1 MPFIFRKLL
10 KLRNTLIRRQ
20 RHESDEIEEITE
32 EKWIADFSKPK
43 HTRFDIKSESS
54 YDANLR
60 KNLFYSGYSMAL
72 GLKKTGC
79 IAWTEAPERRYR
91 DLAISGSIRID
102 ARGGYGAGG
111 ILFRMVDNETYY
123 SFLISSKSYFRLDAV
138 RNGSP
143 LPLVGWTEL
152 PLSKGAAL
160 APDQTV
166 DFSIIVYGSH
176 IIVLLKGRWAAE
188 IDDSS
193 ILEGTIGFAAASYES
208 GDPTYRVIR
217 ESENVFYSAEVF
229 LESLNLDSRIDEVS
243 SLYEKWRESPE
254 IDSRARLNLAETF
267 AAMEQYSTAMIQ
279 LRKAWDTSGH
289 RRTQGEYLFAG
300 RLARQLGLLA
310 EAENL
315 ISGCFQADINSHE
328 GKEALVE
335 MAKILNAGERFKELK
350 DFCVESIKIKP
361 NDPVLLNFQ
370 GHAYWNLGEN
380 KKAAEAYSAAFE
392 LDKKNGIIAKNAANV
407 YDVMGRKKEAI
418 KKYIEAGKA
427 FLQTGNYNDLG
438 LLVPKLLSFGEDYWE
453 ARSLAGKWAF
463 AVEDW
468 KMAKE
473 EFAMAEKLRKAKRP
487 KPRKDGAQ
495 VFLEALLLVMAGNRK
510 DALPLLEEAAALEK
524 DYALFH
530 FRLAENIFLLK
541 DDSDDPQM
549 LKEMEIALALSQKE
563 NLKENLDLD
572 TEENLDE
579 EKSAA
584 KENEG
589 IFGWINNFAAQVALK
604 KGNLDA
610 AARHLEKA
618 RSVLGDLPA
627 VRINQG
633 VLFYLQ
639 GSLDKALE
647 VLSADKKDDPEG
659 IMANCAGNLLVRSRR
674 FEEAD
679 ERYRQALSCQ
689 SDNVEYLCNRA
700 TCLMEINLYGEAD
713 NLLSRAHLKAPNPAL
728 LEMISYVAAKKGEY
742 PRAEQACHSAL
753 EIDPNHAP
761 SLISLGWIFIAQNKN
776 TEAIEVLQRLDK
788 MILNNNSAKNRGEL
802 RSHLEA
808 LFYMTI
814 ECASC
819 PRNWKVPRECKPAPA
834 IRLQAMPPD
843 ELPAGSCL
851 DCGKTYC
858 IGCAKEHLDSSGR
871 FVCPTCGRRLKLI
884 NEGLKKIVHDWAVKD
899 GLINKNSN

>member
-1 MPFIFRKLL
+1 MPSVFRKLL
-10 KLRNTLIRRQ
+10 KIRNTLSRR
-20 RHESDEIEEITE
+20 RPEPDETDEIVE

-43 HTRFDIKSESS
+43 HARFDIKSESS

-60 KNLFYSGYSMAL
+60 KNLFSSGYSMAL

-91 DLAISGSIRID
+91 DLIISGSIRID
-102 ARGGYGAGG
+102 AIGGYGAGG
-111 ILFRMVDNETYY
+111 IFYRMVDSETYY

-138 RNGSP
+138 RNGMP

-152 PLSKGAAL
+152 PLSTGAEL
-160 APDQTV
+160 APDQAV
-166 DFSIIVYGSH
+166 DFSLIVYGSH
-176 IIVLLKGRWAAE
+176 IIILIRGRWAAE
-188 IDDSS
+188 VDDSS

-217 ESENVFYSAEVF
+217 DSENGSYSAEVF
-229 LESLNLDSRIDEVS
+229 LESLNLDSRINEVS
-243 SLYEKWRESPE
+243 SLYEKWRESPD
-254 IDSRARLNLAETF
+254 IDSKARLNLAETF
-267 AAMEQYSTAMIQ
+267 AAMEQYSVAMIQ
-279 LRKAWDTSGH
+279 IRKAWDTSGH
-289 RRTQGEYLFAG
+289 KKTQGEYLFAG
-300 RLARQLGLLA
+300 RLAQQLGLLA
-310 EAENL
+310 EAESF
-315 ISGCFQADINSHE
+315 ISECFQADVDSRE

-335 MAKILNAGERFKELK
+335 MAKILYAGERFKELK
-350 DFCVESIKIKP
+350 NFCTESIKVKP
-361 NDPVLLNFQ
+361 NDPVLLNLL
-370 GHAYWNLGEN
+370 GHAYWNLGKN
-380 KKAAEAYSAAFE
+380 KKAAKAYSDAFK
-392 LDKKNGIIAKNAANV
+392 LDKGNGIIAKNAGNV
-407 YDVMGRKKEAI
+407 YDVMGLKEEAI
-418 KKYIEAGKA
+418 EKYIEAGKA
-427 FLQTGNYNDLG
+427 FLQAANYNDLG
-438 LLVPKLLSFGEDYWE
+438 LLVPKLISLDKDNWE

-468 KMAKE
+468 KMARE
-473 EFAMAEKLRKAKRP
+473 EFALAEKLRKAKQP
-487 KPRKDGAQ
+487 KSKKDGAQ
-495 VFLEALLLVMAGNRK
+495 VFLEALLLIMEGKRK
-510 DALPLLEEAAALEK
+510 EALPLLEEAAALEK
-524 DYALFH
+524 DYALLH

-541 DDSDDPQM
+541 DDCDDPQM
-549 LKEMEIALALSQKE
+549 LKEMEIALALTQKE
-563 NLKENLDLD
+563 D
-572 TEENLDE
+572 LDE

-589 IFGWINNFAAQVALK
+589 LTGWINNFAAQVALK
-604 KGNLDA
+604 KGNLNT

-627 VRINQG
+627 VRVNQG
-633 VLFYLQ
+633 VLFNLQ

-647 VLSADKKDDPEG
+647 TLSADKKDDPDG

-679 ERYRQALSCQ
+679 EKYRQALSCQ
-689 SDNVEYLCNRA
+689 GDNIEYLCNRA
-700 TCLMEINLYGEAD
+700 ACLMEMNLYGEAD
-713 NLLSRAHLKAPNPAL
+713 SLLAYALQKNTSPAL

-761 SLISLGWIFIAQNKN
+761 SLISLGWIFIEQGKNK
-776 TEAIEVLQRLDK
+776 EATGVLRRLDEMIDK
-788 MILNNNSAKNRGEL
+788 MIVDDNSAKNVEEL
-802 RSHLEA
+802 RSRLQE

-814 ECASC
+814 ECGSC
-819 PRNWKVPRECKPAPA
+819 SRNWKVPRECKPVPL

-871 FVCPTCGRRLKLI
+871 FVCPTCGRTLKLV
-884 NEGLKKIVHDWAVKD
+884 NEGLKQIVYDWAIES
-899 GLINKNSN
+899 GIANTN

>member
-1 MPFIFRKLL
+1 MPSVFRKLL
-10 KLRNTLIRRQ
+10 KLRNTLSRRKP
-20 RHESDEIEEITE
+20 ESDDIEEIIE

-43 HTRFDIKSESS
+43 HARFDIKSESF

-91 DLAISGSIRID
+91 DLIISGSIRID

-111 ILFRMVDNETYY
+111 IFFRMVDSETYY
-123 SFLISSKSYFRLDAV
+123 SFLVSSKSYFRLDAV
-138 RNGSP
+138 RNGMP
-143 LPLVGWTEL
+143 FPLVGWTEL
-152 PLSKGAAL
+152 PLSTGAAL
-160 APDQTV
+160 APDQIVEFTL
-166 DFSIIVYGSH
+166 IVYGSH
-176 IIVLLKGRWAAE
+176 IIILIKGRWAAE
-188 IDDSS
+188 INDSS
-193 ILEGTIGFAAASYES
+193 ILEGTLGFAAASYES

-217 ESENVFYSAEVF
+217 DSENVFYSAEVF
-229 LESLNLDSRIDEVS
+229 LESLSLDSRIDEVS
-243 SLYEKWRESPE
+243 SLYEKWHESHE
-254 IDSRARLNLAETF
+254 IDSKARINLAETF
-267 AAMEQYSTAMIQ
+267 SAMEQYSAAMIQ
-279 LRKAWDTSGH
+279 LRKAWDISGH
-289 RRTQGEYLFAG
+289 RRTQREYLLAG
-300 RLARQLGLLA
+300 RLAQHLGLLS

-315 ISGCFQADINSHE
+315 ISECFQADINSRE
-328 GKEALVE
+328 GKDALVE
-335 MAKILNAGERFKELK
+335 MAKILNAEERFKELK
-350 DFCVESIKIKP
+350 DFCAESIKLKP
-361 NDPVLLNFQ
+361 NDPVLLNLQ

-380 KKAAEAYSAAFE
+380 KKALEAYNAAFE
-392 LDKKNGIIAKNAANV
+392 LDKENGIIAKNAANV

-438 LLVPKLLSFGEDYWE
+438 LLVPKLLSFGDDNWE

-473 EFAMAEKLRKAKRP
+473 EFALAEKMRKAKRP

-495 VFLEALLLVMAGNRK
+495 VFLEALLLIMEGKRK
-510 DALPLLEEAAALEK
+510 EALPLLEEAAALEK

-541 DDSDDPQM
+541 DDCDDPQM
-549 LKEMEIALALSQKE
+549 LNEMEIALSISQK
-563 NLKENLDLD
+563 
-572 TEENLDE
+572 ENLDE
-579 EKSAA
+579 EKSGN

-589 IFGWINNFAAQVALK
+589 LSGWINNFAAQVALK
-604 KGNLDA
+604 KGNLDI

-618 RSVLGDLPA
+618 SSVLGDLPA
-627 VRINQG
+627 VRVNQG

-647 VLSADKKDDPEG
+647 TLSAEKKDDPEG

-679 ERYRQALSCQ
+679 EKYRQALSCQ
-689 SDNVEYLCNRA
+689 SDNIEYLCNRA

-713 NLLSRAHLKAPNPAL
+713 SLLAQAHLKTPSPAL

-742 PRAEQACHSAL
+742 PRAEQACKSAL

-761 SLISLGWIFIAQNKN
+761 SLISLGWIFVAQGKKK
-776 TEAIEVLQRLDK
+776 EAIDVLRRLDK
-788 MILNNNSAKNRGEL
+788 MALNDNSAKNREEL
-802 RSHLEA
+802 RSRLQE

-819 PRNWKVPRECKPAPA
+819 ARNWIVPRESKSAPA
-834 IRLQAMPPD
+834 IRLQAVPPD

-871 FVCPTCGRRLKLI
+871 FVCPTCGRTLKLI
-884 NEGLKKIVHDWAVKD
+884 NEGLKQILYDWAVKN
-899 GLINKNSN
+899 GLAHKK

>member
-1 MPFIFRKLL
+1 MPSVFRKLL
-10 KLRNTLIRRQ
+10 KLRNILSRR
-20 RHESDEIEEITE
+20 RPESDETEEIIE
-32 EKWIADFSKPK
+32 EKWIADFSKPR
-43 HTRFDIKSESS
+43 HARFDIKSESF

-60 KNLFYSGYSMAL
+60 KNLFYSGYSMSLA
-72 GLKKTGC
+72 LKKTGC
-79 IAWTEAPERRYR
+79 IAWTEAPDRRYR
-91 DLAISGSIRID
+91 DMVISGSIRID

-111 ILFRMVDNETYY
+111 IFFRMVDSETYY
-123 SFLISSKSYFRLDAV
+123 SFLISNKSYFRLDAV
-138 RNGSP
+138 RNGMP
-143 LPLVGWTEL
+143 FPLVGWTEL
-152 PLSKGAAL
+152 PLSTGASL

-166 DFSIIVYGSH
+166 DFSLIVYGSH
-176 IIVLLKGRWAAE
+176 IIILLKGRWAAE
-188 IDDSS
+188 VDDPS
-193 ILEGTIGFAAASYES
+193 ILEGIIGFAAASYET

-217 ESENVFYSAEVF
+217 DSENVFYSAEVF
-229 LESLNLDSRIDEVS
+229 LESLSLDSRIEEVS
-243 SLYEKWRESPE
+243 SLYEKWRESPD
-254 IDSRARLNLAETF
+254 IDSKARINLAITF
-267 AAMEQYSTAMIQ
+267 SAMEQYSAAMIQ

-289 RRTQGEYLFAG
+289 RRTQAEYLFAG
-300 RLARQLGLLA
+300 RLAQHLGLLT
-310 EAENL
+310 EAESL
-315 ISGCFQADINSHE
+315 ISQCFQADVNSQE
-328 GKEALVE
+328 GKDALVE
-335 MAKILNAGERFKELK
+335 MAKILNAGERYKELK
-350 DFCVESIKIKP
+350 DFCAESIKVRP
-361 NDPVLLNFQ
+361 NDPVLYNLQ

-380 KKAAEAYSAAFE
+380 KKAIEAYNAAFE
-392 LDKKNGIIAKNAANV
+392 LDKQNGIIAKNAANV

-438 LLVPKLLSFGEDYWE
+438 LLVPKFLSFGEDNWE

-473 EFAMAEKLRKAKRP
+473 EFALAEKMRKAKRP
-487 KPRKDGAQ
+487 KPKKDGAQ
-495 VFLEALLLVMAGNRK
+495 VFLEALLLIMEGKRK
-510 DALPLLEEAAALEK
+510 EALPLLEEAAALEK

-530 FRLAENIFLLK
+530 FRLAENIFLLN
-541 DDSDDPQM
+541 DDCDDPQM
-549 LKEMEIALALSQKE
+549 LKEMETALTLCQKE
-563 NLKENLDLD
+563 KP
-572 TEENLDE
+572 DE
-579 EKSAA
+579 EKSVS
-584 KENEG
+584 KDNEDLS
-589 IFGWINNFAAQVALK
+589 GWVNNFAAQVALK
-604 KGNLDA
+604 KGNLDR

-618 RSVLGDLPA
+618 SSVLGDVPA
-627 VRINQG
+627 VRVNQG

-647 VLSADKKDDPEG
+647 VLSADKKDDPDG
-659 IMANCAGNLLVRSRR
+659 IMANCAGNLLVRSHR

-700 TCLMEINLYGEAD
+700 TCLMEIKLYGEAD
-713 NLLSRAHLKAPNPAL
+713 NLLAQAHLKAPSPAL

-742 PRAEQACHSAL
+742 KRAEQACHSAL

-761 SLISLGWIFIAQNKN
+761 SLISLGWIYIAQGKKR
-776 TEAIEVLQRLDK
+776 EAIDVLKRLDK
-788 MILNNNSAKNRGEL
+788 MALNDNSAANREEL
-802 RSHLEA
+802 RSRLQE

-819 PRNWKVPRECKPAPA
+819 SRDWKVPRESKPAPS

-871 FVCPTCGRRLKLI
+871 FICPSCKRTLKLI
-884 NEGLKKIVHDWAVKD
+884 NEGLKQIVYDWAVKN
-899 GLINKNSN
+899 GITNKSKLNL